1 MARTEHFIGLEWLRF
16 LLAIYVVLFHTVH
29 AYVEDEPTWLSE
41 LAGVGFFATSSFF
54 VLSGFLL
61 AHVYCRQGE
70 LREPARH
77 FLGKRLAN
85 LYPLHLFSLLLT
97 AIVLTII
104 AKLGIPP
111 DDAKASLRY
120 VVYDTNEELS
130 GEARVPLQS
139 PACALGRHPPPPGGF
154 RPLRSE
160 SGHPCSRM

>member
-70 LREPARH
+70 LREPARQFH
-77 FLGKRLAN
+77 V
-85 LYPLHLFSLLLT
+85 HLL
-97 AIVLTII
+97 
-104 AKLGIPP
+104 
-111 DDAKASLRY
+111 
-120 VVYDTNEELS
+120 
-130 GEARVPLQS
+130 EAR
-139 PACALGRHPPPPGGF
+139 PAAVQHRDQVDHGVVARQQPRQRGRIVHIG
-154 RPLRSE
+154 L
-160 SGHPCSRM
+160 

>member
-97 AIVLTII
+97 AIVIGFGLFAFALALTIQAYRTFGHLEVDRMRI
-104 AKLGIPP
+104 AEP
-111 DDAKASLRY
+111 A
-120 VVYDTNEELS
+120 EER
-130 GEARVPLQS
+130 E
-139 PACALGRHPPPPGGF
+139 
-154 RPLRSE
+154 
-160 SGHPCSRM
+160 